1 MHQSSFSYNV
11 TRAYP
16 FRWFTPTVIIG
27 GIITATLVS
36 FINFASSGYELVAT
50 SSNNPNGTVSD
61 LSRYGGIRWPS
72 YLVGNTRAT
81 CAPVTLPLNILLFT
95 QNNAIAYT
103 LKSIWRLRDDGTR
116 VDLGSLV
123 YHNNRLE
130 RCNVTEV
137 VIDVSG
143 RYKQTARTTGSSG
156 ASVLVHALA
165 SCAVDIDTSKT
176 EAALGP
182 TYVEMEGTY
191 EAAFY
196 PSVKTFLSQNKTN
209 FPSLYWGESILRTYS
224 ASTAKNF
231 ILSVFKVDPGSAHA
245 RRYDASVVLRRRAN
259 GTDNNT
265 YEETMRDDFFYV
277 RCFMDGNFCR
287 DHDIPSL
294 AAPEK
299 NSWKHPY
306 PKIWHGVNSLGKG
319 MWHTVL
325 ADLGRNESSVPNML
339 TQPELLA
346 NLTGGLASEVAWYN
360 DMSLMPKGMEIYNLL
375 HDHPLASEAFDPND
389 KPQARLGVTDAFFSA
404 NYICQVPQTKT
415 AGTLFLS
422 IIVADLVLLQA
433 VWLIFRFVVDT
444 LAQRKDPTLR
454 HCAGCN
460 HDQSTEFANLRKSGS
475 TTALVASSKPHGP
488 QPGSD

>member
-16 FRWFTPTVIIG
+16 FKWLTPTVIIG

-61 LSRYGGIRWPS
+61 LS
-72 YLVGNTRAT
+72 
-81 CAPVTLPLNILLFT
+81 
-95 QNNAIAYT
+95 
-103 LKSIWRLRDDGTR
+103 
-116 VDLGSLV
+116 
-123 YHNNRLE
+123 RLE

-209 FPSLYWGESILRTYS
+209 FPSLYWGSRYCAL
-224 ASTAKNF
+224 
-231 ILSVFKVDPGSAHA
+231 DPGSAHA

-375 HDHPLASEAFDPND
+375 HGHPLASEAFDPND

-422 IIVADLVLLQA
+422 ILVADLVLLQA

-460 HDQSTEFANLRKSGS
+460 HDQSTELADLRKSSS
-475 TTALVASSKPHGP
+475 TTALVASSNPHGP
-488 QPGSD
+488 QPGND